1 MTITQQEIVSGFSAI
16 IEEIA
21 GIPAVN
27 VQPTSHFLDD
37 LDLDSLTMVE
47 ISIVVQD
54 KYGVE
59 LADSDLKDMKT
70 VQDVI
75 DRIIER
81 ATLPA

>member
-1 MTITQQEIVSGFSAI
+1 MTITQQDIISGLSEI

-21 GIPAVN
+21 GTSAAN
-27 VQPTSHFLDD
+27 VQPASTFADD

-47 ISIVVQD
+47 ISIAIQD

-75 DRIIER
+75 DHMER
-81 ATLPA
+81 AMLPA

>member
-1 MTITQQEIVSGFSAI
+1 MTITQQDIVSGLSEI

-21 GIPAVN
+21 GTSAAN
-27 VQPTSHFLDD
+27 VQPSSSFVDD

-47 ISIVVQD
+47 ISIAIQD

-75 DRIIER
+75 DYMER
-81 ATLPA
+81 AALPA